1 MITIT
6 RGVLMESK
14 AAIDSLGKVYVPV
27 GKERYWFIKLLSKL
41 QMALKREGKNF
52 TKESNRLI
60 EEFGTEQPN
69 KRKGIQKEDVDAMDK
84 YNEGMEAFSNVSV
97 TVDVKPITLTQLQE
111 AQVTLQAGE
120 QVALMWLLAE
130 E

>member
-27 GKERYWFIKLLSKL
+27 GKEKYWFIKTLSKL

-60 EEFGTEQPN
+60 EVLGTEQPN
-69 KRKGIQKEDVDAMDK
+69 KRKGIQKENVDAMDK
-84 YNEGMEAFSNVSV
+84 YNEGMEKYSEMPV
-97 TVDVKPITLTQLQE
+97 TVDVKQFTLTQLQE
-111 AQVTLQAGE
+111 AQVTLQAND